1 MVEKGEKG
9 LTDSLTGALLQGDTR
24 ASSVSGLAGPAVV
37 KKCPVTVDAGGE
49 VLGGVCECGD
59 CKVWID
65 EDIGLVPIASVHPFE
80 TMMGLELFGKNRM
93 LV

>member
-1 MVEKGEKG
+1 M
-9 LTDSLTGALLQGDTR
+9 
-24 ASSVSGLAGPAVV
+24 
-37 KKCPVTVDAGGE
+37 
-49 VLGGVCECGD
+49 LGGVCECGD

>member
-24 ASSVSGLAGPAVV
+24 ASSVPGLAGPAVL

-49 VLGGVCECGD
+49 VCWEV
-59 CKVWID
+59 
-65 EDIGLVPIASVHPFE
+65 SVNVG
-80 TMMGLELFGKNRM
+80 TARYG
-93 LV
+93 